1 MAPEL
6 YLITPA
12 EADAPDFGSRLMAV
26 LSAAPASAI
35 LVRRA
40 SLDDRTYAR
49 VAAEVVNIG
58 QGAGAAVLI
67 EDDVALARRLG
78 ADGVHVTTG
87 LEAARDAV
95 SALKPDLIVGAGNI
109 RSRHDA
115 MSFGELGIDYLL
127 FGPLGGETDRK
138 ATELA
143 AWWAETF
150 EIPAVLSDP
159 GASRL
164 DAAGAEFLALSTS
177 VWTATKPA
185 EAVKS
190 LLSEPSA

>member
-26 LSAAPASAI
+26 LSASPAAAI

-49 VAAEVVNIG
+49 LVADVVNIG
-58 QGAGAAVLI
+58 QGAGAAVLV

-78 ADGVHVTTG
+78 ADGVHVTGG
-87 LEAARDAV
+87 LDAAIDAV
-95 SALKPDLIVGAGNI
+95 TALKPDLIVGAGNI

-127 FGPLGGETDRK
+127 FGPLDGETDPK

-143 AWWAETF
+143 SWWAETF
-150 EIPAVLSDP
+150 EIPAVLSNP
-159 GASRL
+159 GATTL
-164 DAAGAEFLALSTS
+164 DAGGAEFLALSTS
-177 VWTATKPA
+177 IWSAAVPANALRTLLA
-185 EAVKS
+185 EA
-190 LLSEPSA
+190 SA

>member
-26 LSAAPASAI
+26 LSASPAAAI

-40 SLDDRTYAR
+40 SLDERTYAR
-49 VAAEVVNIG
+49 LVADVVNIG
-58 QGAGAAVLI
+58 QGAGAAVLV
-67 EDDVALARRLG
+67 EDDVALAKRLG
-78 ADGVHVTTG
+78 ADGVHVTGG
-87 LEAARDAV
+87 LEAAREAV

-127 FGPLGGETDRK
+127 FGPLGGDTDPK
-138 ATELA
+138 AAELA
-143 AWWAETF
+143 SWWAETF

-159 GASRL
+159 GATTL

-177 VWTATKPA
+177 IWSAPAPADALKAVLA
-185 EAVKS
+185 EAS
-190 LLSEPSA
+190 T

>member
-1 MAPEL
+1 MTPEL

-12 EADAPDFGSRLMAV
+12 EADAADFGSRLMAV
-26 LSAAPASAI
+26 LSTSPAAAI

-40 SLDDRTYAR
+40 SFDEAAYAR
-49 VAAEVVNIG
+49 IASQVVNIG

-67 EDDVALARRLG
+67 EDDVALARRLR
-78 ADGVHVTTG
+78 ADGVHVTAG
-87 LEAARDAV
+87 LESAREAV
-95 SALKPDLIVGAGNI
+95 SALKPDFIVGAGNV
-109 RSRHDA
+109 RTRHDA

-127 FGPLGGETDRK
+127 FGPLGGETDPK

-143 AWWAETF
+143 EWWAETF

-159 GASRL
+159 GATGL

-177 VWTATKPA
+177 LWSAPAPA
-185 EAVKS
+185 EA
-190 LLSEPSA
+190 LRTMLAGAPA

>member
-12 EADAPDFGSRLMAV
+12 EADAPDFGTRLMAV
-26 LSAAPASAI
+26 LSASPAAAI

-40 SLDDRTYAR
+40 SLDERTYAR
-49 VAAEVVNIG
+49 LVANVVNIG
-58 QGAGAAVLI
+58 QGAGAAVLV
-67 EDDVALARRLG
+67 EDDVAMAKRLG
-78 ADGVHVTTG
+78 ADGVHVTAG
-87 LEAARDAV
+87 IEAARDAV

-127 FGPLGGETDRK
+127 FGPLGGETDPK
-138 ATELA
+138 AAELA

-159 GASRL
+159 GAAAL

-177 VWTATKPA
+177 IWSTPAPADTLRAMLA
-185 EAVKS
+185 EA
-190 LLSEPSA
+190 SA